1 MKYLN
6 HKDNYLQK
14 RSQIREKQQEEL
26 FYKNL
31 QKVYESSPNTGPL
44 GNEINWGDSLL
55 GRLINS
61 TLRKVQENANALRI
75 DIQGRRLKNHFNYIM
90 QTSIEEISN
99 EDSETGSRISRMKI
113 ATLLRALTQA
123 VEDGLRVGDIKNICD
138 ETIFEIDAIQ
148 VDEESQDVKEEL
160 LDKLEEFRKWLDQF
174 KDDEG
179 GRSREEELSEGE
191 EGEGDGQGEDSQSAD
206 GQTGSDGK
214 PIYTTMIKSLKSL
227 ALILAYYKKV
237 TINAKP
243 QADSKK
249 HTYVTKQGDT
259 LTKIATDL
267 QTNKFKL
274 KEKDILA
281 KNQIV
286 THKGEKK
293 KFAEFFEPGKDKNTQ
308 TLPAEIV
315 LVMEHAWDTSK
326 FAHHFLSLKK
336 Q

>member
-160 LDKLEEFRKWLDQF
+160 LDKLEEF
-174 KDDEG
+174 
-179 GRSREEELSEGE
+179 
-191 EGEGDGQGEDSQSAD
+191 A
-206 GQTGSDGK
+206 
-214 PIYTTMIKSLKSL
+214 
-227 ALILAYYKKV
+227 
-237 TINAKP
+237 AK
-243 QADSKK
+243 
-249 HTYVTKQGDT
+249 
-259 LTKIATDL
+259 
-267 QTNKFKL
+267 
-274 KEKDILA
+274 E
-281 KNQIV
+281 
-286 THKGEKK
+286 
-293 KFAEFFEPGKDKNTQ
+293 
-308 TLPAEIV
+308 
-315 LVMEHAWDTSK
+315 
-326 FAHHFLSLKK
+326 
-336 Q
+336 